1 MTSYKNYITCAT
13 VNYDTSEVYKTGG
26 KYALGDI
33 KLFRNDIVGGDGLCA
48 HESESGELIVERV
61 ETSDMNGMNTVTV
74 SVEDIIPA
82 GKWRIN

>member
-1 MTSYKNYITCAT
+1 MYTNYMTLTD
-13 VNYDTSEVYKTGG
+13 VHFDTSEAAKDGGIYK
-26 KYALGDI
+26 LDDI
-33 KLFRNDIVGGDGLCA
+33 SIYRNDIVGGDGLCA

-61 ETSDMNGMNTVTV
+61 ETSDMNGMNMVTV